1 MNLLWAHLGQPTK
14 SVLLP
19 KMSRVYCDFAHISDP
34 SKKPAA
40 TQESLPEVT
49 GTEAVLGLDVEVK
62 GFTRAH
68 LLPPGIYRMSLKL
81 AASNHA
87 PRDYTVEIDF
97 PGKWFDDES
106 KMFSDGFGM
115 RLL

>member
-19 KMSRVYCDFAHISDP
+19 QMPPVYCDLAHISDP
-34 SKKPAA
+34 SKRPA
-40 TQESLPEVT
+40 TQESLREVT
-49 GTEAVLGLDVEVK
+49 GTETVLGLDVEVK

-68 LLPPGIYRMSLKL
+68 LLPPGAPIGC
-81 AASNHA
+81 ASSSPRQTTRHA
-87 PRDYTVEIDF
+87 
-97 PGKWFDDES
+97 WFDDES